1 MLTADELFND
11 EAEGLTAEEKHADEA
26 EELTAE
32 ESHTGEAEELT
43 AEELL
48 ILFCFSIY
56 IYAAFQLHEQH
67 DKSVTGYGVIL
78 PERFEETPSLWRQW
92 SCPLCGLH
100 SRHSLLRHH

>member
-1 MLTADELFND
+1 MLTADELLND
-11 EAEGLTAEEKHADEA
+11 EAEGLTAEEIHADEA

-92 SCPLCGLH
+92 SFPLCGLH

>member
-56 IYAAFQLHEQH
+56 IYALPI
-67 DKSVTGYGVIL
+67 TGAA
-78 PERFEETPSLWRQW
+78 P
-92 SCPLCGLH
+92 
-100 SRHSLLRHH
+100 

>member
-1 MLTADELFND
+1 MLTADELSND
-11 EAEGLTAEEKHADEA
+11 EAEGLTAEEIHADES

-56 IYAAFQLHEQH
+56 IYA
-67 DKSVTGYGVIL
+67 GYGVIL
-78 PERFEETPSLWRQW
+78 PERFEETP
-92 SCPLCGLH
+92 
-100 SRHSLLRHH
+100 

>member
-48 ILFCFSIY
+48 ILIFPC
-56 IYAAFQLHEQH
+56 ALRGVRFQHSHPSL
-67 DKSVTGYGVIL
+67 SVTSTLASPSGVPPHL
-78 PERFEETPSLWRQW
+78 CHSSL
-92 SCPLCGLH
+92 
-100 SRHSLLRHH
+100 

>member
-26 EELTAE
+26 EELTAQ

-56 IYAAFQLHEQH
+56 IYPLLMTGAA
-67 DKSVTGYGVIL
+67 
-78 PERFEETPSLWRQW
+78 P
-92 SCPLCGLH
+92 
-100 SRHSLLRHH
+100 